1 MARYDRILKSLWRV
15 AEGFFHY
22 NSPKLERIWMKL
34 CVGPQCT
41 SHKKW
46 GNCLHGF
53 CQTAAKRVLFFFCHQ
68 YNMAFGTH
76 ILHRLDHVWNNSH
89 ESVSRSV
96 HLWEISEFLHSCF
109 ASPKKLPLEALFWV
123 GVLITSVQF
132 KRHIFGWRESFQG
145 LVDIPRMCLLDESF
159 DGGYLRA
166 FSQNYVT
173 PLWTGESAAGAAP
186 RLAVRQL
193 EGCIGADSAASYVE
207 LGHRAS
213 RYTHRVELRSW
224 PASSR
229 PVLCHHDYRTRTP
242 QPADSCLVVWHTT
255 AVLVAMLAPWNAGV
269 HAYMHYHPQQ
279 AARCCL
285 GPRCSRCCC
294 WNACGMPIFF
304 LIL

>member
-1 MARYDRILKSLWRV
+1 MLPYLYLKHVVAGVSCSELARHWFRWLPPSNSTLLYGKIWPYIKITLEGRRRV
-15 AEGFFHY
+15 FHY

-145 LVDIPRMCLLDESF
+145 LVDIPRMCLLDLDLWPF
-159 DGGYLRA
+159 DLEQ
-166 FSQNYVT
+166 FSYMAGHVT
-173 PLWTGESAAGAAP
+173 NPATKFEDP
-186 RLAVRQL
+186 KT
-193 EGCIGADSAASYVE
+193 I
-207 LGHRAS
+207 
-213 RYTHRVELRSW
+213 RSW
-224 PASSR
+224 VTSYNVSHWLP
-229 PVLCHHDYRTRTP
+229 LKMRTWPLRMRRIT
-242 QPADSCLVVWHTT
+242 
-255 AVLVAMLAPWNAGV
+255 
-269 HAYMHYHPQQ
+269 
-279 AARCCL
+279 
-285 GPRCSRCCC
+285 
-294 WNACGMPIFF
+294 
-304 LIL
+304 